1 MKRKIHVKI
10 KTFIQQRAHQGE
22 ASGATR
28 LRPSPD
34 RPPFPSSGAPAPAP
48 LSRTTPPSP
57 APYPSDPDQPPP
69 SPAPYPFDSDPP
81 PPSSALLAAP
91 PSPRCHHP
99 QSHPPPPESFPHGPV
114 PASLRASASCS
125 RSPPPPSNLL
135 RYISQRRSDT
145 SPPSPQPR
153 PRHPLGLHS

>member
-48 LSRTTPPSP
+48 LSRTT
-57 APYPSDPDQPPP
+57 
-69 SPAPYPFDSDPP
+69 

-135 RYISQRRSDT
+135 RYVSQRRSDT
-145 SPPSPQPR
+145 FPTYLQRRTPPPSR
-153 PRHPLGLHS
+153 PSLLKHTHQIYSSRK